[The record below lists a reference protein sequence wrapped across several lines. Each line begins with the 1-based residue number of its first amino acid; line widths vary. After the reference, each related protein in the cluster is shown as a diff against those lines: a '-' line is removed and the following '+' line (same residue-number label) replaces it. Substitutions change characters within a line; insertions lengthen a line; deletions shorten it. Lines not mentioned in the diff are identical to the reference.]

1 MSTIHWVEAQ
11 PCSARW
17 HSESGL
23 PLPRRVVVADDLM
36 PAAVAHRLACE
47 GTALLWRGDFHN
59 ARQLLRAMD
68 RRVGRSAP
76 DGGGPAAEVFHA
88 QRRFR
93 AHRARVLG
101 KLLVRTG
108 RRGHVTVAAGGWR
121 LAAGG
126 GVSPGSC
133 PQSSVVRPEG
143 GARDVWCVLSACR
156 AESPVRDALGGF
168 VRCGEGVPPARAGGA
183 HRLGRSRELEGVC
196 RALRGGRDSAD
207 QAYGCDGRVKR
218 PRWKSSGSD
227 GSSAVPRAFTRPT
240 TMRWSPPVWTAW
252 IAQSIHATAPVSRGE
267 PDTGAA
273 S

>member
-23 PLPRRVVVADDLM
+23 PLPRRVVVADDRM
-36 PAAVAHRLACE
+36 RAAVAHRLACE

-59 ARQLLRAMD
+59 ARHLLRAMD

-108 RRGHVTVAAGGWR
+108 RRGHVTVAVGGRRRREPRVVSAEFRRPPGGRGPRR
-121 LAAGG
+121 LVRALGVPG
-126 GVSPGSC
+126 GVPRTGC
-133 PQSSVVRPEG
+133 TRGLRP
-143 GARDVWCVLSACR
+143 VWR
-156 AESPVRDALGGF
+156 
-168 VRCGEGVPPARAGGA
+168 GGA